1 MDLSLLTFCF
11 NIQVKDLTQ
20 YLKFTNHPNQTNSIS
35 SWKTTVPNNSL
46 LQSMKN
52 LEKDLEA
59 LKQLYEEEIRLMK
72 FEIEEL
78 SSVKNKYSLENFNL
92 QTKLKDFV
100 VK

>member
-1 MDLSLLTFCF
+1 M
-11 NIQVKDLTQ
+11 TQ
-20 YLKFTNHPNQTNSIS
+20 YLKFTNQPNQNNSVS

-59 LKQLYEEEIRLMK
+59 LKQLYEEEIKLMK

-92 QTKLKDFV
+92 QSKLKDFV
-100 VK
+100 IK